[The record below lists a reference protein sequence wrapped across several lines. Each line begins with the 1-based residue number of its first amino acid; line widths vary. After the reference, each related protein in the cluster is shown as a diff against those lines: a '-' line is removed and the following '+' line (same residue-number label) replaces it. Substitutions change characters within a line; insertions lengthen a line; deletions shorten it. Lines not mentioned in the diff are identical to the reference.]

1 MRQRPHRDRRLR
13 IRLLYLLLLTLLGS
27 SGFAVIGEIPA
38 SAAATHIGGGSQLNP
53 GQQVGSPNGEYSLAM
68 QADGNAVQR
77 APGNRPVWATGTATR
92 NSILRMQPDG
102 NLVVI
107 GPGNRPLWSTNTGGH
122 PGSDLELQDDGNLVV
137 YAPGHRAI
145 WSAFAHGSAL
155 APKPPAPAQ
164 AAMQGGDCLA
174 TNQCVA
180 TPRFTGPIVA
190 TPGASPREISRS
202 DILVNPALGRYR
214 VGFFIMQKSY
224 GVLNITGAGDDRG
237 FDPQMTAAQNRVYL
251 EVDFT
256 TGKAY
261 LVVNPSCNSTRT
273 SCTDP
278 VQLTASRVSISFS
291 RSQVASSNPANP
303 MTYTTFHVNIENSRE
318 TVHGF
323 PRIRAEIT
331 FSTNP
336 QGGLSLIGHISKFPS
351 VEIYHELGGATTTV
365 YRHEQARIVGA
376 AALGIPALDQSFGIN
391 VSSNGSVDRAI

>member
-1 MRQRPHRDRRLR
+1 M
-13 IRLLYLLLLTLLGS
+13 LYLLTLTLLGS
-27 SGFAVIGEIPA
+27 GGLAFIGEIPA
-38 SAAATHIGGGSQLNP
+38 SAAATHIDGGSQLNP
-53 GQQVGSPNGEYSLAM
+53 GQQVGSPSGGYSLSM
-68 QADGNAVQR
+68 QVDGNAVQR

-92 NSILRMQPDG
+92 NSILRMQADG

-107 GPGNRPLWSTNTGGH
+107 APGNHAIWSTNTGGH
-122 PGSDLELQDDGNLVV
+122 PGSDLELQDDGNLVI
-137 YAPGHRAI
+137 YAPGHKAI

-155 APKPPAPAQ
+155 APKPPAPAP
-164 AAMQGGDCLA
+164 APASASGGDCLA

-180 TPRFTGPIVA
+180 TPRVTGTSVA
-190 TPGASPREISRS
+190 TPGATAQQISRS

-224 GVLNITGAGDDRG
+224 GVLGITGAGDDRG
-237 FDPQMTAAQNRVYL
+237 FDPQMSAAQNRVYL

-261 LVVNPSCNSTRT
+261 IIVNPSCNSGWTA
-273 SCTDP
+273 CTNP
-278 VQLTASRVSISFS
+278 VPLTADRVSISFS

-303 MTYTTFHVNIENSRE
+303 MTSTTFHVNIENSRE

-336 QGGLSLIGHISKFPS
+336 QGGLSVIGHTSSFPS
-351 VEIYHELGGATTTV
+351 VEVYHELGGATTTV
-365 YRHEQARIVGA
+365 YRHEQAKITGA

-391 VSSNGSVDRAI
+391 VFSDGTVDREI